1 MSKRVTVIQGEKE
14 TTVEVIAASVK
25 AISDGIKK
33 LRSGPLNDKALVLL
47 IQHSCPYKAGRYGSG
62 MVTANGSTS
71 VFDNLNSVRVSAP
84 FSFQRGSTSIET
96 VPLTNLLAI
105 ESGPASG

>member
-62 MVTANGSTS
+62 MVTAKE
-71 VFDNLNSVRVSAP
+71 VRAVLE
-84 FSFQRGSTSIET
+84 G
-96 VPLTNLLAI
+96 I
-105 ESGPASG
+105 ESLEDTYLKKKPKN